1 VRIIIPVILALVF
14 LLSVLIDQAV
24 RSMPIKELRRRAR
37 HGNHPEEAAIYKV
50 AGYGRSVQALLW
62 ILGTASVA
70 GLFLMAISASTGIA
84 VLLVIIASW
93 IMAVSH
99 PLSRLDGFLGKMA
112 AKSSP
117 LFVFLLSHLNPI
129 LRPLAKA
136 RKTKPHTGLYEKED
150 LLELLNNQRQHESRI
165 NPQDLQLATGALNF
179 ADRLVREIMLPD
191 SEVKYVS
198 ASAAIGPLL
207 MDELHKSGGNC
218 FPVVKSANA
227 EKKEIVGTL
236 YLRDVMNHKGSGAVR
251 DEMHKNVEYINEDQT
266 LYEALAAFLKVQ
278 VQMLV
283 VLNNFGEAAGLLTLD
298 KVLEQIL
305 GEVPQ
310 TEFDNYEDPEAVAH
324 MEQRQQLAAEPV
336 VAADEQE
343 NDNSHER
350 KAT

>member
-1 VRIIIPVILALVF
+1 
-14 LLSVLIDQAV
+14 
-24 RSMPIKELRRRAR
+24 
-37 HGNHPEEAAIYKV
+37 
-50 AGYGRSVQALLW
+50 
-62 ILGTASVA
+62 
-70 GLFLMAISASTGIA
+70 
-84 VLLVIIASW
+84 
-93 IMAVSH
+93 
-99 PLSRLDGFLGKMA
+99 
-112 AKSSP
+112 
-117 LFVFLLSHLNPI
+117 
-129 LRPLAKA
+129 
-136 RKTKPHTGLYEKED
+136 
-150 LLELLNNQRQHESRI
+150 
-165 NPQDLQLATGALNF
+165 
-179 ADRLVREIMLPD
+179 
-191 SEVKYVS
+191 
-198 ASAAIGPLL
+198 
-207 MDELHKSGGNC
+207 
-218 FPVVKSANA
+218 
-227 EKKEIVGTL
+227 
-236 YLRDVMNHKGSGAVR
+236 LRDVMNHKGSGAVR